1 MYSLVMLL
9 LFLVSASLTD
19 KCDSSAYKL
28 VIFALSN
35 DYNDALERFR
45 CSTKRYNIDFEIFD
59 FGQSSNRH
67 GNRRE
72 IGKLLRMLAGKL
84 KIFGASNSTILL
96 IIDGFDAII
105 ASDENDIICLFLNAC
120 SNCRALLTP
129 KATPNQDEILSIAL
143 MGFVPNVL
151 NVLDFIGSQ
160 DGKTLS
166 YNGLYSDDSMNTL
179 GLTFDVKRILFQNI
193 DGASSDIMLLFH
205 DSGDAYVHNFLRNTH
220 PSIILGSNKGS
231 QLLNYLGNYI
241 GKAWSVENGYQQC
254 GSRSLLQTTNDTLP
268 SITLALFINKPIP
281 FVREFLA
288 AINRMSYPASKIDLY
303 VYNSQKYN
311 EKDIEEFLKNAKKL
325 YRTVEYDSNDTEL
338 GEKEARKAAL
348 IFTEEL
354 LNDFVFMLDGDV
366 HLIIPETLQLLVETA
381 TVGNFN
387 IIAPLLTLH
396 GKLFSNFWG
405 ALDSNGYYSRS
416 EDYIEIVDRKRVGV
430 WNVPYISKAILIN
443 KSKVKML
450 ENSYTYNV
458 MVDTDMSFCEYAR
471 AMGYFMHVDN
481 QRYYGFLVDTEDF
494 INNDGRLHPEM
505 YEIFKNRHIWEQRY
519 IHPKYYEAL
528 DSRDIH
534 QSCPDVYDYP
544 LMSENFTKELIE
556 EIEHYGYWSSGKKEG
571 NRLADEYE
579 IVPTVD
585 IHMSQINFEK
595 EWSYFLDEYVRP
607 MQEKLFIGYYQKPV
621 EAVMMFVVRYK
632 QNKRSFLRA
641 YYDASTY
648 IVNIPLNKRGKDY
661 EGGGIHYVRYNCT
674 VSDDQTG
681 YATMFPGRLT
691 HLHEGL
697 PVTSGTRYI
706 AMSFL
711 NP

>member
-179 GLTFDVKRILFQNI
+179 GLTFDVKEYCFKILMAPVLTSCSYSTTVAMHMF
-193 DGASSDIMLLFH
+193 
-205 DSGDAYVHNFLRNTH
+205 VHNFLRNTH

-338 GEKEARKAAL
+338 GEKKRERL
-348 IFTEEL
+348 PCWIFTEEL

-534 QSCPDVYDYP
+534 QSCPD
-544 LMSENFTKELIE
+544 
-556 EIEHYGYWSSGKKEG
+556 G

-607 MQEKLFIGYYQKPV
+607 MQEKLFIGYYQ
-621 EAVMMFVVRYK
+621 
-632 QNKRSFLRA
+632 
-641 YYDASTY
+641 
-648 IVNIPLNKRGKDY
+648 KRGKDY